1 MRLVQFVQVLLLLA
15 LGAYLLLVALENPGR
30 VRLPLPLGRAEL
42 LLPLGG
48 AVALFMGLGAAYA
61 ALLLLPPLWQAG
73 QRSRRVARERDRLE
87 GRLTAALQARLG
99 TLPPAAPLPGPPALE
114 QPTGLAEQAPGVS
127 VRESA

>member
-1 MRLVQFVQVLLLLA
+1 MRLVQFLQVLLLLA

-30 VRLPLPLGRAEL
+30 VRLPLPLGRAEW

-61 ALLLLPPLWQAG
+61 ALLLVPPLWQAG
-73 QRSRRVARERDRLE
+73 RRHRRAARERDALE
-87 GRLTAALQARLG
+87 GRLAATLQARLG
-99 TLPPAAPLPGPPALE
+99 TPPAAPVLEGSPPGPPEPRL
-114 QPTGLAEQAPGVS
+114 S

>member
-1 MRLVQFVQVLLLLA
+1 MRLVQFLQVLLLLA

-87 GRLTAALQARLG
+87 GRLSAALQARLG
-99 TLPPAAPLPGPPALE
+99 TLSPAVPAAGPSASE
-114 QPTGLAEQAPGVS
+114 RPTGAAELGPS